1 MKLADLLKQAETQS
15 HKVPVMIGDEP
26 SGNHLMLKAIGSD
39 ETNLAL
45 TRYHRLLKLF
55 DERFEKDN
63 AELKAECEAA
73 KDFGEY
79 NIKHNI
85 EVLKLHKAFALEL
98 VDGWDFDD
106 EFSADTLSQLLDVM
120 PSLAMQIRDEF
131 YKALGEHQKK

>member
-1 MKLADLLKQAETQS
+1 MKLADLLKQAENQA
-15 HKVPVMIGDEP
+15 HKVAVMIGDEP
-26 SGNHLMLKAIGSD
+26 SGNYLTLKSVGSD
-39 ETNLAL
+39 DTNLAL

-85 EVLKLHKAFALEL
+85 EVSKLHKAFSVEL

-120 PSLAMQIRDEF
+120 PSLALQIRDEF

>member
-1 MKLADLLKQAETQS
+1 MKLADLLKQAESPS
-15 HKVPVMIGDEP
+15 HKVPVMVGSSP
-26 SGNHLMLKAIGSD
+26 TGNHLMLKAVGSD

-85 EVLKLHKAFALEL
+85 EVSRLHKAFAAEL

-106 EFSADTLSQLLDVM
+106 EFSADTLSQLLDAM

>member
-1 MKLADLLKQAETQS
+1 MKLADLLKQAENPA
-15 HKVPVMIGDEP
+15 HMVPVMVGDEP
-26 SGNHLMLKAIGSD
+26 SGNHLILKSVGSD

-73 KDFGEY
+73 KEHGEY
-79 NIKHNI
+79 IIKHGI
-85 EVLKLHKAFALEL
+85 ELSNLNKAFALEL

-106 EFSADTLSQLLDVM
+106 EFSTDTLEQLLDAM
-120 PSLAMQIRDEF
+120 PSLVLQIRDEF

>member
-26 SGNHLMLKAIGSD
+26 SGNHLMLKAVGSD
-39 ETNLAL
+39 DTNLAL

-63 AELKAECEAA
+63 AALKDECEAA

-85 EVLKLHKAFALEL
+85 EVLKLHKAFAVEL
-98 VDGWDFDD
+98 VDDWDFDD
-106 EFSADTLSQLLDVM
+106 EFSTDTLNQLLDVM

>member
-1 MKLADLLKQAETQS
+1 MKLADLLKQAENPV

-26 SGNHLMLKAIGSD
+26 SGNNLMLKPVGSD

-73 KDFGEY
+73 ADFGEY

-85 EVLKLHKAFALEL
+85 EVLKLHKAFAVEL
-98 VDGWDFDD
+98 VDSWDFDD
-106 EFSADTLSQLLDVM
+106 EFNADTLSQLLDVM
-120 PSLAMQIRDEF
+120 PSLTLQIRDEF

>member
-1 MKLADLLKQAETQS
+1 MKLADLLKQAES
-15 HKVPVMIGDEP
+15 AGRKVPVMVGDEP
-26 SGNHLMLKAIGSD
+26 SGNHLMLKPVGSD

-106 EFSADTLSQLLDVM
+106 EFSANTLSQLLDVM
-120 PSLAMQIRDEF
+120 PSLALQIRDEF